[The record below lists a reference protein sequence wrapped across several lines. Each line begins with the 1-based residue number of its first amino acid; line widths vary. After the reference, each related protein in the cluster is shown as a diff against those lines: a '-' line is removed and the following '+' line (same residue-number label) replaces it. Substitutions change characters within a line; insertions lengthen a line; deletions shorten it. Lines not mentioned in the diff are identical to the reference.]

1 MEGVGGLRASAL
13 TFLLAIT
20 ALAYLALLFQVKMDT
35 LVKVHNLNILST
47 IIEILSSQM

>member
-1 MEGVGGLRASAL
+1 MEGVFRASVL

-20 ALAYLALLFQVKMDT
+20 ALAHLALLFQEKMDT

-47 IIEILSSQM
+47 ISKILSSQM